1 MVLFCFPPPLPP
13 LLPCSPAPLLPSPH
27 GSGFSDS
34 VIQDVIHS
42 HLVLPNRI
50 TIPLVGDVELAKLR
64 FPMPKVLASLPGSD
78 AAPLQ
83 LRGRSQ
89 QVPNTQFKEFD
100 CATCFFP

>member
-1 MVLFCFPPPLPP
+1 MTQGYRRLNNSWGHSVSRRPSPL
-13 LLPCSPAPLLPSPH
+13 CSSAPTPPH

-64 FPMPKVLASLPGSD
+64 FPMPKVTGFHCPVLILLQSLFHT
-78 AAPLQ
+78 LT
-83 LRGRSQ
+83 SQ
-89 QVPNTQFKEFD
+89 
-100 CATCFFP
+100 